1 MSLSDEAVS
10 KIHKYECVTELE
22 NNVLQLNASNNR
34 STSCFP
40 EFSVFSCTLTK
51 KTGLFWDVS
60 VAGSRSSLYDM

>member
-40 EFSVFSCTLTK
+40 EFSVFFLHFDQKNRFILGCFCG
-51 KTGLFWDVS
+51 GLAV
-60 VAGSRSSLYDM
+60 VTI